1 MKKKNP
7 LIRLIQYY
15 MLDMKLQS
23 KFLIMHLILI
33 LVPTIIISVLFY
45 GKLYN
50 IIITNTIYTEQNYTE
65 QTAGSVELMLSQ
77 ITHRMDT
84 VLNTDLIKD
93 LFYAPNNKS
102 INTAVDSNSI
112 NNFEQAIKGMT
123 EDGLVSSIQIYY
135 DEPYS
140 QLLSDDEERSPYFQ
154 PMSKIY
160 GAYWYGIFSTQEEQ
174 TLLCPSLYLAPSA
187 VENHGDLAYI
197 CKLPYLDDSKS
208 PAAFVAVYFSQAN
221 VDTVLRKSIT
231 ITDSVTYIINERD
244 SLVSTSDKMLSGKYF
259 MTQENLRKAIGAP
272 GKFVSLTTT
281 GGPVYSVYYTIPN
294 SSWYMVSILSSTN
307 VMEKGSHFVYMF
319 LLLYFSFLLLAF
331 IFTSFLSRSIV
342 RRISSV
348 IHQME
353 KAWHGKPVRYEE
365 KYLAEDEIGNLVNS
379 YNYMTDQINFLMNQQ
394 EQTAK
399 DLRLSEFHAL
409 QAQINPH
416 FLYNTLDM
424 INWLALSDKKTEV
437 SKAVHTLSKFY
448 KLTLRKKDM
457 IGPIEQEL
465 EHISLYV
472 QIQNMRYD
480 DQIQLIIDVPL
491 EITEYHIPKLTFQP
505 IIENSISHGIFM
517 KADKQGTIVVTG
529 WIEGED
535 IVIQISDDGVGME
548 KDVVDSILEGTHNS
562 KKGSNI
568 GVYNTHLR
576 LQLLFGSRYGLFY
589 ESSPG
594 TGTVVE
600 IRLPSIRKEKK
611 LLG

>member
-7 LIRLIQYY
+7 FARLIQYY
-15 MLDMKLQS
+15 MLDMRLQT
-23 KFLIMHLILI
+23 KFMIMHLILL

-45 GKLYN
+45 GKLYD
-50 IIITNTIYTEQNYTE
+50 IIIENTIYTEQNYTE

-84 VLNTDLIKD
+84 VLNTQLIKD
-93 LFYAPNNKS
+93 LFYTENNAT
-102 INTAVDSNSI
+102 INSTLDDHDI

-135 DEPYS
+135 DDAYAT
-140 QLLSDDEERSPYFQ
+140 LLGKGNEMDTYFQ

-160 GAYWYGIFSTQEEQ
+160 GAYWYGIFSTQNEQ

-187 VENHGDLAYI
+187 VENHGELAYI
-197 CKLPYLDDSKS
+197 CELPYLNDKNS
-208 PAAFVAVYFSQAN
+208 PAAYVAIYFSQDN

-259 MTQENLRKAIGAP
+259 MTQENLREAIGAP
-272 GKFVSLTTT
+272 GKFVSFTTT
-281 GGPVYSVYYTIPN
+281 GGPVYSVYYMIPN
-294 SSWYMVSILSSTN
+294 SNWYMVSILSSTN

-319 LLLYFSFLLLAF
+319 LSLFFLFLFLAF

-342 RRISSV
+342 RRIASV
-348 IHQME
+348 INQME

-365 KYLAEDEIGNLVNS
+365 KYLAEDEIGDLVNS
-379 YNYMTDQINFLMNQQ
+379 YNYMTDQINFLMSQQ
-394 EQTAK
+394 EQSAK

-424 INWLALSDKKTEV
+424 INWLSLSDQKTEV

-448 KLTLRKKDM
+448 KLTLRKKDT
-457 IGPIEQEL
+457 IGPITQEL
-465 EHISLYV
+465 DHISLYV
-472 QIQNMRYD
+472 AIQNMRYD
-480 DQIQLIIDVPL
+480 DQIQLIIDVPP
-491 EITEYHIPKLTFQP
+491 EIMEYHIPKLTMQP

-517 KADKQGTIVVTG
+517 KENKQGTIVVTG
-529 WIEGED
+529 WMEGND

-548 KDVVDSILEGTHNS
+548 KDVVNSVLNGTHS
-562 KKGSNI
+562 STKGSNI

-576 LQLLFGSRYGLFY
+576 LQLLFGNNYGLFY
-589 ESSPG
+589 ESWPG
-594 TGTVVE
+594 VGTTVE
-600 IRLPSIRKEKK
+600 IRLPTVQEHI
-611 LLG
+611 